1 MVIIHSKLSNF
12 VITITYTHMCRKLT
26 NWGHLMVHNNN
37 QEARE
42 MWLPLR
48 DIQEIHKTHDKIIGT
63 RYGNLPEHVTIQK
76 WYIKQPHPSVNNIGV
91 SKYRLQQ
98 ANNPVWSLCTSI
110 LSHLRHHEAENSGRN
125 FNTLRKRTGWILFH
139 VNRY

>member
-42 MWLPLR
+42 MWLSLPA
-48 DIQEIHKTHDKIIGT
+48 IQKVHKVNGYNTSPRHS
-63 RYGNLPEHVTIQK
+63 NLSEHVPIQI
-76 WYIKQPHPSVNNIGV
+76 WYIKLPHTSINHHRVP
-91 SKYRLQQ
+91 KFRLQQ
-98 ANNPVWSLCTSI
+98 FKNQIWVIRIVLQ
-110 LSHLRHHEAENSGRN
+110 R
-125 FNTLRKRTGWILFH
+125 
-139 VNRY
+139 